1 MSSGNIALHGSDGA
15 GSYNPLRMSS
25 PTPVT
30 VPQALKLAQQA
41 VNAQD
46 FRQAEIILRK
56 ILAAE
61 PNQPQALQLYGRLAL
76 RANQPAMALE
86 MLTASE
92 KLQPNDRFI
101 HLDLGNVFLVLGR
114 MEEAAAQYRRC
125 LEISP
130 NDAGAWSNLGVVL
143 HELGQQQ
150 EALEALHKALALEPD
165 VADRH
170 NNLGT
175 ALTSLGRSHEA
186 ADAYRRAIQ
195 IKPDFWQVQQN
206 LAHACKDIGQVDEAI
221 RICRE
226 LLALNP
232 NSHTLHSNLLIYMMY
247 SPTCTPRE
255 LFEEHR
261 RWNRQHAA
269 PLGSEMKP
277 HTNDRSPDR
286 RLRVGYFSPDFRE
299 HSVSYFFENL
309 LAAHDPAQVEVFCY
323 ADMLRK
329 KEDTSA
335 RLRALAPHWTN
346 ITGLPDQQVAEIIRK
361 DQIDIL
367 VDLAGHTGGS
377 RLLLLARQPAPV
389 QVSYLGYPNTTGLD
403 AIQYGL
409 TDPYLDPPGGADELY
424 SETLIRLPRTF
435 ACYRPPEDAPD
446 LSPLPAASKGFLT
459 FASFNA
465 FPKVTARV
473 IEVWSKILQ
482 RVPGSRLL
490 IGARGVNTPEMS
502 GQIRAAFSAQ
512 GIEPQR
518 LWLSPY
524 QPRSEYLATHHQI
537 DILLDTFPVN
547 GHTISCH
554 ALWMGVPVIS
564 LIGNARF
571 GRLGSSVLNNL
582 GLPELLAQSEDQ
594 YIDIAV
600 NLASDLP
607 RLEQLRST
615 LRQRMS
621 QSPLMDA
628 KSLARDIENAYRE
641 MWRTWTAS

>member
-1 MSSGNIALHGSDGA
+1 
-15 GSYNPLRMSS
+15 MSS

-41 VNAQD
+41 LVASD
-46 FRQAEIILRK
+46 FKQAEIILRK

-61 PNQPQALQLYGRLAL
+61 PNQPQALQLYGRIAL
-76 RANQPAMALE
+76 RANRPDMALE
-86 MLTASE
+86 MLSASA
-92 KLQPNDRFI
+92 KAQPNDRFI

-114 MEEAAAQYRRC
+114 LDEAAAEYRRC
-125 LEISP
+125 LEIEP
-130 NDAGAWSNLGVVL
+130 NNAGAWSNLGVVL
-143 HELGQQQ
+143 HELGNQP
-150 EALEALHKALALEPD
+150 EALDALRKALDQQPNVPD
-165 VADRH
+165 H
-170 NNLGT
+170 YNNLGT

-186 ADAYRRAIQ
+186 ANAYRQAVQ
-195 IKPDFWQVQQN
+195 IKPDFWQVKQN

-226 LLALNP
+226 LLAHNP
-232 NSHTLHSNLLIYMMY
+232 NLPGIHSNLLVYMMY
-247 SPTCTPRE
+247 STQYTPRE

-261 RWNRQHAA
+261 RWNAQHAA
-269 PLGSEMKP
+269 PLAMESRS
-277 HTNDRSPDR
+277 HANDRSPER
-286 RLRVGYFSPDFRE
+286 LLRVGYFSPDFRE
-299 HSVSYFFENL
+299 HSVSYFFEDV
-309 LAAHDPAQVEVFCY
+309 LAAHDPSQVEAFCY

-329 KEDTSA
+329 KEPISD
-335 RLRALAPHWTN
+335 RLASLSPHWTN
-346 ITGLPDQQVAEIIRK
+346 ITGLPDEQVIERIQQDR
-361 DQIDIL
+361 IDIL
-367 VDLAGHTGGS
+367 VDLAGHTAGS
-377 RLLLLARQPAPV
+377 RLLLFARRPAPV

-403 AIQYGL
+403 AIQYSL
-409 TDPYLDPPGGADELY
+409 TDPYLDPPGDADALY
-424 SETLIRLPRTF
+424 SEKLILLPRTF
-435 ACYRPPEDAPD
+435 ACYRPPDDAPQV
-446 LSPLPAASKGFLT
+446 SPLPARISGSIT

-465 FPKVTARV
+465 FPKVTPRV

-482 RVPGSRLL
+482 RVEGSRLL
-490 IGARGVNTPEMS
+490 IGARGVDTPAMS
-502 GQIRAAFSAQ
+502 EEIRAAFAGH
-512 GIEPQR
+512 GIDSQR
-518 LWLSPY
+518 LIFQAH
-524 QPRSEYLATHHQI
+524 QPRAEYLATHHKI

-547 GHTISCH
+547 GHTITCH

-564 LIGNARF
+564 LVGNARF

-600 NLASDLP
+600 NLASDLA